1 MKVWITNIS
10 TSKFAGINTL
20 WAAMMR
26 EDFIPDKVHLIH
38 LHSGKVDKESQKT
51 ARIGYLNLL
60 KRYANPEKLVL
71 HDYDETKFSN
81 IARDMQSLVRE
92 EKSEGNT
99 VAIDMT
105 PGRKFMSAFSM
116 YMGVGLGL
124 EHKADKI
131 YYLHVKELGQYSG
144 LPFPMIPSNLMTLYD
159 LKKEVTGK

>member
-1 MKVWITNIS
+1 MNVWITTIS

-38 LHSGKVDKESQKT
+38 LHSGKVDKESQKI
-51 ARIGYLNLL
+51 ARTGYLNLL
-60 KRYANPEKLVL
+60 KRYGSKNKLVL
-71 HDYDETKFSN
+71 HDFDETEFSS
-81 IARDMQSLVRE
+81 ISTKMASLVRE

-116 YMGVGLGL
+116 YMGVGPGL
-124 EHKADKI
+124 KHKADKF
-131 YYLHVKELGQYSG
+131 YYLHVKELGQHSG
-144 LPFPMIPSNLMTLYD
+144 RPYPMIPSNLMTLYD

>member
-1 MKVWITNIS
+1 MTGKLGRTESCVPGET
-10 TSKFAGINTL
+10 
-20 WAAMMR
+20 AA
-26 EDFIPDKVHLIH
+26 
-38 LHSGKVDKESQKT
+38 
-51 ARIGYLNLL
+51 
-60 KRYANPEKLVL
+60 KRTERSN
-71 HDYDETKFSN
+71 ETKFSN

-124 EHKADKI
+124 DHKADKI

>member
-1 MKVWITNIS
+1 MNVWITNIS

-38 LHSGKVDKESQKT
+38 LHSGKVDKKSQKEAYT
-51 ARIGYLNLL
+51 GYLNLL
-60 KRYANPEKLVL
+60 KRYGGQGTIVI
-71 HDYDETKFSN
+71 HDYDETNFRN
-81 IARDMQSLVRE
+81 IAREMEALVRE
-92 EKSEGNT
+92 EKSEGHT

-124 EHKADKI
+124 KYKADMI
-131 YYLHVKELGQYSG
+131 YYLHVRSLGQFNG